1 MCDVCLFW
9 SAATLAQI
17 AVHISEESFQFLCR
31 FLLISVPKSYGF
43 DILKRCGEELKI
55 PVSYID
61 GDDVNVE
68 EGF

>member
-43 DILKRCGEELKI
+43 DILKTSGEELKI
-55 PVSYID
+55 ALHFMDV
-61 GDDVNVE
+61 DDVGVE
-68 EGF
+68 LG

>member
-1 MCDVCLFW
+1 M
-9 SAATLAQI
+9 
-17 AVHISEESFQFLCR
+17 SFFFASYYACKHSCIYLWKKVFVFCR